1 MRASADLSARALMHC
16 MKESKPGIAEQALAA
31 AFGALLVAVAA
42 ALMCVCVCWC
52 GACLCRG
59 CRGGVGAPFG
69 SMAVLAALPTHA

>member
-42 ALMCVCVCWC
+42 ALMCVCVCIGVERAC
-52 GACLCRG
+52 AEGA
-59 CRGGVGAPFG
+59 GV
-69 SMAVLAALPTHA
+69 VWALPTHA